1 MDREGLKGASSEA
14 KRRKKKNE
22 WLFVNPYLVAG
33 VVGASFCFAWFFSV
47 LTTSDFVAGSGGTSF
62 GSSLLHP
69 VFVAALLCA
78 YASLWLLSNRI
89 QTHRVALAVMALVC
103 GAAPLLGI
111 FAGTF
116 PALGLAAAALSGV
129 GVAVLATLWV
139 EFVCVLMKVQ
149 IRAAVAS
156 MLALSF
162 LWYAGTVFI
171 DGRFVP
177 YAIMFYAL
185 ASVSTYLFLQ
195 VRFSLTDDL
204 PAIDAAESDERLQIT
219 WKPSLLTVMGSVAQ
233 GFALYW
239 LLTPEVHTFGVSAA
253 IQGGSLAVLALLL
266 VDSRRSFFL
275 KESFIRRMF
284 LPVLAACIL
293 PLFFLPETLWAGP
306 CVLAFLFSLLP
317 YSSALFATCEHIVRC
332 DLSSMRTFGWARLFS
347 SAGLLLGLSAGWLAF
362 STEVLGSVTLPVM
375 VVVVVMFFILVS
387 ETISKQSYYP
397 GESQESERRIVI
409 GPRGEMML
417 EASCEDAESGVR
429 FFHLKCDAVA
439 KQCGLSKRQTEVLH
453 MLAKGRNAEYVQK
466 QLFISPH
473 TAKAHIYN
481 IYRKTGAHS
490 RQDLM
495 DLVEKAVVDED
506 ASAGLS

>member
-1 MDREGLKGASSEA
+1 M
-14 KRRKKKNE
+14 
-22 WLFVNPYLVAG
+22 
-33 VVGASFCFAWFFSV
+33 
-47 LTTSDFVAGSGGTSF
+47 
-62 GSSLLHP
+62 
-69 VFVAALLCA
+69 
-78 YASLWLLSNRI
+78 
-89 QTHRVALAVMALVC
+89 
-103 GAAPLLGI
+103 
-111 FAGTF
+111 
-116 PALGLAAAALSGV
+116 
-129 GVAVLATLWV
+129 
-139 EFVCVLMKVQ
+139 
-149 IRAAVAS
+149 
-156 MLALSF
+156 
-162 LWYAGTVFI
+162 
-171 DGRFVP
+171 
-177 YAIMFYAL
+177 
-185 ASVSTYLFLQ
+185 
-195 VRFSLTDDL
+195 
-204 PAIDAAESDERLQIT
+204 
-219 WKPSLLTVMGSVAQ
+219 
-233 GFALYW
+233 
-239 LLTPEVHTFGVSAA
+239 
-253 IQGGSLAVLALLL
+253 LALLL

-332 DLSSMRTFGWARLFS
+332 GLSSMRTFGWARLFS

-387 ETISKQSYYP
+387 EAISKQSYYP
-397 GESQESERRIVI
+397 GESQEPARRIVI

-473 TAKAHIYN
+473 TAKAHISN

-506 ASAGLS
+506 APVGLS